1 MDSRVKRITLGQLDS
16 ADAVKRYVVRVEAD
30 ETKSVNFIRT
40 ETLERLSR
48 PA

>member
-1 MDSRVKRITLGQLDS
+1 MDSRVERITLGQLDS

-30 ETKSVNFIRT
+30 ETKSVNFIRKD
-40 ETLERLSR
+40 TLERLSR